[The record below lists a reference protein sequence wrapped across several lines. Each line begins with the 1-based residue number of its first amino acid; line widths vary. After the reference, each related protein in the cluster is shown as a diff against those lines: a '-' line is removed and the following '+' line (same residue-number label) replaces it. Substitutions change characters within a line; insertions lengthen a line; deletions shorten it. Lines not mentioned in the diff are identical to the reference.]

1 MIVPVGYTAARL
13 ALNPLISPQMF
24 AEANVLADG
33 DNINGPSLIRVPDW
47 LPPEKRADPQA
58 LYYLYFAHHNGQYIR
73 MAWAKKIDG
82 PYRLFNPGAGVLSLC
97 RPEAT
102 LTRDGSLPVIATNE
116 NSGFGGHIASPD
128 VHIDSANQRFIMYF
142 HANAM
147 RRDAGEWIRRKVQL
161 TFVTSSATGLDF
173 NRNIRSEII
182 GPFYLRV
189 FEHAGKTYGSACN
202 LLYGMKD
209 RFSLVIPPGK
219 QFPELAPA
227 RHTTVRKQG
236 DTLTIFFTRVGD
248 APERILYLPVQ
259 LADDPQLWKAP
270 FEPIDL
276 LRPEFAFEGADLP
289 VQPSQPGAVHGAECA
304 LRDPYHFRDVDGS
317 EYLLYSVKGEKGIAI
332 ARLAVLEALNV

>member
-1 MIVPVGYTAARL
+1 MIVPVGFTATREL
-13 ALNPLISPQMF
+13 SNLLITPEMF
-24 AEANVLADG
+24 AEANVSADG
-33 DNINGPSLIRVPDW
+33 DNINGASLIRVPDW

-58 LYYLYFAHHNGQYIR
+58 VYYLYFAHHSGRYIR
-73 MAWAKKIDG
+73 MAWAKKVEG
-82 PYRLFNPGAGVLSLC
+82 PYQLFNPGAGVLSLC

-102 LTRDGSLPVIATNE
+102 RTRDGSLLVIVTNE

-128 VHIDSANQRFIMYF
+128 VHIDSTSQRFIMYF

-147 RRDAGEWIRRKVQL
+147 RRDGGEWIRRKVQL

-173 NRNIRSEII
+173 NRDISPEII

-202 LLYGMKD
+202 LLYEMKD

-219 QFPELAPA
+219 QFPALAPA
-227 RHTTVRKQG
+227 RHTTVRREG
-236 DTLTIFFTRVGD
+236 DTLTIFLTRVGD
-248 APERILYLPVQ
+248 APERVLYLPVQ
-259 LADDPQLWKAP
+259 LADDLQQWKAP
-270 FEPIDL
+270 LEPIDL

-289 VQPSQPGAVHGAECA
+289 IQPSQPGAAQGAECA
-304 LRDPYHFRDVDGS
+304 VRDPYHFRDIDGS

-332 ARLAVLEALNV
+332 ARLAVLEGVDV